1 MRSAVT
7 ILFAGCFLLNGFA
20 AAMCAPEICH
30 IDLSQGQVTVP
41 PCHKQVPG
49 VSEQAHH
56 KETACLCAYTN
67 APGAASGPRLTYSK
81 PAFSSFLI
89 SDIQG
94 FLKNKPAIL
103 RADRIP
109 IRAYIRDMIFL
120 EINRLLI

>member
-1 MRSAVT
+1 MKSVLA

-30 IDLSQGQVTVP
+30 ADLSQDKVAAS
-41 PCHKQVPG
+41 PCHKQEPG
-49 VSEQAHH
+49 FSEQAHH
-56 KETACLCAYTN
+56 EEADCLCIYTN
-67 APGAASGPRLTYSK
+67 APRTTSGPRLTYSK
-81 PAFSSFLI
+81 PTFSSFLI

-103 RADRIP
+103 RSDRIP
-109 IRAYIRDMIFL
+109 IQVDNRSTIFL